1 MEQLAHIKL
10 LKDVIEDNPTF
21 NFPIELIRSELTFLV
36 INSLEFDYFMMR
48 IYTKLEMTYG
58 RIYGQIFLDV
68 INRFTNYTNT
78 QITQLDESSYSQCMD
93 SAITFLEGIKVT
105 RIDKN
110 TPDGEMLLLMTKQH
124 QE

>member
-78 QITQLDESSYSQCMD
+78 PITQLDESSYSQCMD

-105 RIDKN
+105 RIEKN